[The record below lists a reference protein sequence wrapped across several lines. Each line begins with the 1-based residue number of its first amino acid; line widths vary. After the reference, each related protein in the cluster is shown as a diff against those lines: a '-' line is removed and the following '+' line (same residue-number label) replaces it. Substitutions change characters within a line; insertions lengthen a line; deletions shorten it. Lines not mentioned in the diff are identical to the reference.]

1 MQILGVVLILAVVA
15 LFLLWTRSKRH
26 ERGVVGQTL
35 GGARVFDVVVKGV
48 YAPAVLRARLGQ
60 KVKINFLRQES
71 SECSRFVSFP
81 DFKIRQ
87 ELPEGKTVTVELA
100 PTRKGEY
107 SFACDMSMYQ
117 GRLIIE

>member
-1 MQILGVVLILAVVA
+1 MQILGVVLILTVVA
-15 LFLLWTRSKRH
+15 LFLLWIRSKRH
-26 ERGVVGQTL
+26 EKGVL
-35 GGARVFDVVVKGV
+35 GKTTGDAQVFDVVVKGV

-100 PTRKGEY
+100 PTQKGEY
-107 SFACDMSMYQ
+107 TFTCDMSMYQ
-117 GRLIIE
+117 GKLIVE

>member
-1 MQILGVVLILAVVA
+1 MQLLGVFLILVVVA
-15 LFLLWTRSKRH
+15 LFLLWVRSKRH
-26 ERGVVGQTL
+26 EKGVAGQTL
-35 GGARVFDVVVKGV
+35 GGVQVFEVAVKGV

-100 PTRKGEY
+100 PTQKGEY
-107 SFACDMSMYQ
+107 SFTCDMSMYQ
-117 GRLIIE
+117 GKLIIE